1 MKLTNFLCMSSLQ
14 WHSKLSHSLTDYT
27 RTFSTD
33 TISCEARVK
42 NIMALYDTFFT
53 SNWKL
58 IVMSALQRNVKYLT
72 SNN

>member
-1 MKLTNFLCMSSLQ
+1 MSILQ

-27 RTFSTD
+27 RTFSTN
-33 TISCEARVK
+33 TISSEARVK
-42 NIMALYDTFFT
+42 NIMALYDTFVT